1 MSVQAT
7 YDREADIA
15 WFRFPGF
22 DARNTRTE
30 QADWGLHDVDR
41 QTGETVALEFW
52 RASERLPAE
61 LLGQLPHA
69 SRRRSGGTLTH
80 GRGLTRPRLPGRQP

>member
-1 MSVQAT
+1 MSLQAT

-22 DARNTRTE
+22 DGTKVRSDQYE
-30 QADWGLHDVDR
+30 WGLHDVDR
-41 QTGETVALEFW
+41 DSGETVGLEFW

-61 LLGQLPHA
+61 LLEQLPSPA
-69 SRRRSGGTLTH
+69 PPVGATA
-80 GRGLTRPRLPGRQP
+80 GR